1 VIEAIVRIA
10 FVGVNH
16 WHFKGFL
23 GDFQAVPGVK
33 VVGVSDPDAAVAKR
47 VGEELGCAWSA
58 DYRQLCREV
67 KPDFVLALGRH
78 CDMAAEAGFLID
90 EGIPFAMDKPGGM
103 NHAEVAATAEKA
115 ARKGAFA
122 AVALVM
128 RQGELLECLRV
139 HARDEAYDYMS
150 FRYHAHRT
158 SHFEKA
164 GCPWALD
171 PAQAG
176 GGVLLGLGVH
186 YLDLFA
192 LLAEG
197 RQVRVVSA
205 TVSNR
210 AEGRGVD
217 DYAQVTLEA
226 GGTLGLVQVGY
237 LKPGKSDRHYCI
249 RTAGHYFMVGADK
262 SVDVTEFEGGTTN
275 TVPFD
280 SDRSAARKVFAAD
293 VLVRMRSGT
302 PPVADMSHMAAA
314 MGLAQEAYRI
324 ATPSLIPAGRA

>member
-1 VIEAIVRIA
+1 MRIA

-16 WHFKGFL
+16 WHFRGFL
-23 GDFQAVPGVK
+23 GDFQIVPGVE

-47 VGEELGCAWSA
+47 VGEELGCRWSA
-58 DYRQLCREV
+58 DFRELCREV

-78 CDMAAEAGFLID
+78 CDMAAEADFLID
-90 EGIPFAMDKPGGM
+90 EGIPFAMDKPAGM
-103 NHAEVAATAEKA
+103 SHAEVAATAEKA
-115 ARKGAFA
+115 SRKGAFA
-122 AVALVM
+122 AAALVM
-128 RQGELLECLRV
+128 RQGQLLECLREYSG
-139 HARDEAYDYMS
+139 DEAFDYMS

-158 SHFEKA
+158 NHFEKA

-176 GGVLLGLGVH
+176 GGVLVGLGVH

-192 LLAEG
+192 LLVGEAK
-197 RQVRVVSA
+197 VRVVSA
-205 TVSNR
+205 TISNR
-210 AEGRGVD
+210 AEGRGVE

-249 RTAGHYFMVGADK
+249 RSARHYFAVGSDK
-262 SVDVTEFEGGTTN
+262 TVDMTEFEGGTTK
-275 TVPFD
+275 TLPFD
-280 SDRSAARKVFAAD
+280 SDRSAARKVFAVD
-293 VLVRMRSGT
+293 VLARVRNGNL
-302 PPVADMSHMAAA
+302 PVVDMTHMAAA

-324 ATPSLIPAGRA
+324 ATPSLMPVGHP